1 MVNADCRSIALWSVK
16 AGSGTTTVVSLLAR
30 RLASISGMGA
40 LVVDL
45 CGETHTAL
53 GVAEPASGG
62 AAEWSASSHGT
73 LGKDALRNAE
83 VAVAAGLSLLPRGR
97 GPFRNTTRTAAI
109 ATLAGEPGRPAIVD
123 AGCLYR
129 YDGED
134 ARSPRNDDLASR
146 RRAVAAA
153 DWSLLVTRNCP
164 IALRRAT
171 QEPFVPNG
179 VVLISDSHSPLTVQD
194 VERSVG
200 APVWLHLN
208 VDPSVA
214 RAVDAGLLGTALP
227 AAVSRTMEQA
237 VPADFSAGITF

>member
-30 RLASISGMGA
+30 RLASISDVGA
-40 LVVDL
+40 IIVDL
-45 CGETHTAL
+45 CGESHIVL
-53 GVAEPASGG
+53 GVPEPTSGG
-62 AAEWSASSHGT
+62 AAEWSAPSHCT
-73 LGKDALRNAE
+73 LGKDALRSAE
-83 VAVAAGLSLLPRGR
+83 VVVAAGLSLLPRGR
-97 GPFRNTTRTAAI
+97 GPFRNLTRTAAI

-129 YDGED
+129 YGGED
-134 ARSPRNDDLASR
+134 ARSPQNDDLAAR

-171 QEPFVPNG
+171 HEPLVPNG

-200 APVWLHLN
+200 VPVWMHLN

-227 AAVSRTMEQA
+227 AALSRIMAQA
-237 VPADFSAGITF
+237 VPAGFSAGITF